1 MIRCVI
7 CGELKR
13 VDKMHHHDG
22 EPTDVCIICKGTN
35 KNKDYRFFQNSTDL
49 NAFIDKIISTKE
61 MTICINK
68 NNFKR
73 HGEKIFRKLY
83 YMEQAG
89 KHYIFQ
95 DINGCK
101 TCYTKEQLRDLIK
114 LNMRGEKKNV
124 TK

>member
-22 EPTDVCIICKGTN
+22 KPTDVCRICKGTTQ
-35 KNKDYRFFQNSTDL
+35 NKDYRLFQNNKDL
-49 NAFIDKIISTKE
+49 TALIDKILATKE
-61 MTICINK
+61 ITICVNRYQVK
-68 NNFKR
+68 
-73 HGEKIFRKLY
+73 HGETIYRKLY
-83 YMEQAG
+83 FLEQCG

-95 DINGCK
+95 DKNGCK
-101 TCYTKEQLRDLIK
+101 TSYTKEQLRDLIR
-114 LNMRGEKKNV
+114 LNMRGEKKDV

>member
-22 EPTDVCIICKGTN
+22 KPTDICRICKGTTQ
-35 KNKDYRFFQNSTDL
+35 NKDYMLCQNHSDL
-49 NAFIDKIISTKE
+49 NAFIDKILKSKE
-61 MTICINK
+61 MTICINRY
-68 NNFKR
+68 NMR
-73 HGEKIFRKLY
+73 HGEKVYRKLY
-83 YMEQAG
+83 FIEQSG

-95 DINGCK
+95 DIHGCK
-101 TCYTKEQLRDLIK
+101 ACYTREQLRDLIR
-114 LNMRGEKKNV
+114 LNMRGELKNV

>member
-13 VDKMHHHDG
+13 VDKMHQHNG
-22 EPTDVCIICKGTN
+22 KPTDICRMCKGTN
-35 KNKDYRFFQNSTDL
+35 NPKDYKFFQNNKDL
-49 NAFIDKIISTKE
+49 NALIDKILSKKE
-61 MTICINK
+61 ITICINRHHV
-68 NNFKR
+68 R
-73 HGEKIFRKLY
+73 HGESIYRKIYFL
-83 YMEQAG
+83 EQSG

-95 DINGCK
+95 DANGCK
-101 TCYTKEQLRDLIK
+101 TSYTKEQLRDLIK

>member
-22 EPTDVCIICKGTN
+22 KPTDVCIICKGTN

-61 MTICINK
+61 IRICINK
-68 NNFKR
+68 NNFKQIIR
-73 HGEKIFRKLY
+73 KI
-83 YMEQAG
+83 
-89 KHYIFQ
+89 I
-95 DINGCK
+95 
-101 TCYTKEQLRDLIK
+101 
-114 LNMRGEKKNV
+114 
-124 TK
+124 